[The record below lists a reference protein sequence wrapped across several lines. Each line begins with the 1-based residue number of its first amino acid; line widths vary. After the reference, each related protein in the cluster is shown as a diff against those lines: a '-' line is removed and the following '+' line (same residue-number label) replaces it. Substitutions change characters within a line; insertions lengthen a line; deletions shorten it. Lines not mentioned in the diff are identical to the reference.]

1 MKNKM
6 ALFVKSIGAV
16 WRSAPSWA
24 FANIIISLFK
34 SLLPLALVWLIKLLI
49 DEITSIAGSG
59 IAQLDNLLWLIIAT
73 ILIWLLDEIL
83 SDLGTFVRKKQ
94 SIKLESYMFGLL
106 HDKAI
111 KLDLKYFEN
120 PDYYDSLARASRE
133 APWRPNS
140 ILNNLVSFFRGSISL
155 VLMLGLLFT
164 FHWAMALLLI
174 AVNIPGVWLRLHFS
188 ELLYNFQKEQ
198 TPESRKMAYFNW
210 LLTGSRP
217 SRELRLFNLGN
228 YFEKLFRKAFANTK
242 EEEVNL
248 LRKRTL
254 IDLVSDLFKAA
265 ALFLMFFMIAR
276 KTVDGSVSIGEM
288 SMYILAFRQ
297 GMTYLKDVFGSLSGL
312 YEDSMF
318 VGDTFD
324 FLDLEENIKAEE
336 PLVETI
342 SFNNK
347 ISLENVSFKYP
358 GNKNNIIDNI
368 SLEIN
373 KGEVVAFVGPNGA
386 GKSTLVRLL
395 CRLYDTSKGEIK
407 WDNLNIRSFEP
418 NFYREHLSV
427 IFQDFMLYNMSVED
441 NIMMG
446 DIGKQPDIDKMVEST
461 VNAGLKQLIESL
473 PNGYKTVIGTLFDD
487 SRELSWGEWQ
497 KLALSRA
504 LYREAPLLIL
514 DEPSSSLDA
523 NTEYEIF
530 SRFKEILKG
539 RTAILISHRF
549 INLSLADRIFV
560 LDKGKIVESG
570 SHKELLAIN
579 GLYRTMYEKQTNR
592 FEFPQ

>member
-1 MKNKM
+1 
-6 ALFVKSIGAV
+6 
-16 WRSAPSWA
+16 
-24 FANIIISLFK
+24 
-34 SLLPLALVWLIKLLI
+34 
-49 DEITSIAGSG
+49 
-59 IAQLDNLLWLIIAT
+59 
-73 ILIWLLDEIL
+73 
-83 SDLGTFVRKKQ
+83 
-94 SIKLESYMFGLL
+94 
-106 HDKAI
+106 
-111 KLDLKYFEN
+111 
-120 PDYYDSLARASRE
+120 
-133 APWRPNS
+133 
-140 ILNNLVSFFRGSISL
+140 
-155 VLMLGLLFT
+155 
-164 FHWAMALLLI
+164 
-174 AVNIPGVWLRLHFS
+174 
-188 ELLYNFQKEQ
+188 
-198 TPESRKMAYFNW
+198 
-210 LLTGSRP
+210 
-217 SRELRLFNLGN
+217 
-228 YFEKLFRKAFANTK
+228 
-242 EEEVNL
+242 
-248 LRKRTL
+248 
-254 IDLVSDLFKAA
+254 
-265 ALFLMFFMIAR
+265 MIAK
-276 KTVDGSVSIGEM
+276 KTVEGSVSIGEM

-312 YEDSMF
+312 YEDSLF
-318 VGDTFD
+318 VGDTFE

-336 PLVETI
+336 PIVKTI

-358 GNKNNIIDNI
+358 GNNNNIIDNI

-395 CRLYDTSKGEIK
+395 CRLYDTTKGEIK
-407 WDNLNIRSFEP
+407 WDNINIRSFEP
-418 NFYREHLSV
+418 TFYREHLSV
-427 IFQDFMLYNMSVED
+427 IFQDFMLYNMSGED

-446 DIGKQPDIDKMVEST
+446 DIGKKPNFDKIIEST
-461 VNAGLKQLIESL
+461 SNTGLNHLIDSL

-530 SRFKEILKG
+530 SRFREIIKG

-549 INLSLADRIFV
+549 INLSLVDRIFV

-592 FEFPQ
+592 FVLPQ

>member
-1 MKNKM
+1 MGMKNKIV
-6 ALFVKSIGAV
+6 LFKKSIEAV
-16 WRSAPSWA
+16 WRSASSWA
-24 FANIIISLFK
+24 LANIIISLLK
-34 SLLPLALVWLIKLLI
+34 SFLPLALIWLIKLLI
-49 DEITSIAGSG
+49 DEITLVAGSG
-59 IAQLDNLLWLIIAT
+59 RAQLDNLLWLIIAAIT
-73 ILIWLLDEIL
+73 IWLLDEIL

-111 KLDLKYFEN
+111 KLDLQYFEN
-120 PDYYDSLARASRE
+120 PDYYDYLARASRE

-140 ILNNLVSFFRGSISL
+140 ILNNLVSLFRGSVSL
-155 VLMLGLLFT
+155 ILMLGLLFT
-164 FHWAMALLLI
+164 FHWAMALLLVV
-174 AVNIPGVWLRLHFS
+174 VNIPGVWLRLHFS
-188 ELLYNFQKEQ
+188 ELLYNFQREQ

-210 LLTGSRP
+210 LLTGSRS
-217 SRELRLFNLGN
+217 SRELRLFDLGN
-228 YFEKLFRKAFANTK
+228 YFEKLFRRAFENTK

-248 LRKRTL
+248 VRKRTL
-254 IDLVSDLFKAA
+254 IDLVSGLFKAT
-265 ALFLMFFMIAR
+265 ALFLVFFVIAK
-276 KTVDGSVSIGEM
+276 KTVDGSLSIGEM

-312 YEDSMF
+312 YEDSIF
-318 VGDTFD
+318 VGDTFE

-336 PLVETI
+336 PIAKTI

-358 GNKNNIIDNI
+358 GSSKNVIDNV
-368 SLEIN
+368 SLEI
-373 KGEVVAFVGPNGA
+373 KRGEVVAFVGPNGA

-395 CRLYDTSKGEIK
+395 CRLYDTSEGKIK
-407 WDNLNIRSFEP
+407 WDNVNIRNFEP
-418 NFYREHLSV
+418 AFYRENLSV

-441 NIMMG
+441 NITMG
-446 DIGKQPDIDKMVEST
+446 DIRKKPDIDKMVESAK
-461 VNAGLKQLIESL
+461 NAGLKQLIESL

-504 LYREAPLLIL
+504 LYRDAPLLIL

-523 NTEYEIF
+523 NTEHEIF
-530 SRFKEILKG
+530 SRFREITKG
-539 RTAILISHRF
+539 RTAILISHRLKS
-549 INLSLADRIFV
+549 LSSVDRIYV

-570 SHKELLAIN
+570 SHEELLAIE
-579 GLYRTMYEKQTNR
+579 GLYRTMYEKQTSR
-592 FEFPQ
+592 F